1 MRHRFV
7 DLHVLQAV
15 PAANLNRNDAQEPK
29 TIDVGNTTRAMVS
42 SQAWKRVIRLDVEEE
57 LKEPAARTRQL
68 PAVLAEHLL
77 ARGWPAD
84 LAAFA
89 GAQVARSATKG
100 GLKTDPA
107 NNGRTLALAY
117 VPADITDAL
126 TDLCADHR
134 TALED
139 GHAEYTAATKKP
151 ALKALLPTK
160 QIAGIL
166 TRRTDSI
173 ALLGRMH
180 AELPDAHVEA
190 ALQMAPAFTVH
201 KADLQ
206 PDYFTSVE
214 DWPRPGES
222 GSAHLQTAF
231 LTTGLFY
238 RYATVNLT
246 DLLANVNS
254 DTDRAR
260 RLLTAFTD
268 AFIMTLPQAKKTATA
283 HHSLPDLVHYTIR
296 ERRPVS
302 YSAAFE
308 QPVTAHPRGGYTQPA
323 RDALASYATAVDR
336 LIGTRHRLAHGHAG
350 AFDTPIAPLGTHHPS
365 FDDLTA
371 AVTTTAYPHTQDTA

>member
-1 MRHRFV
+1 MRHRFL
-7 DLHVLQAV
+7 DLHILQAI

-29 TIDVGNTTRAMVS
+29 TIEVGNTIRSMVS
-42 SQAWKRVIRLDVEEE
+42 SQAWKRPIRLDIEEE
-57 LKEPAARTRQL
+57 LREPAARTRNL
-68 PAVLAEHLL
+68 PLVLAEHL
-77 ARGWPAD
+77 RTQGWPAD

-89 GAQVARSATKG
+89 GAQAARSATKD

-107 NNGRTLALAY
+107 NDGRTQALAY
-117 VPADITDAL
+117 VPADITNAL
-126 TDLCADHR
+126 ADLCAEHR
-134 TALED
+134 TALEE
-139 GHAEYTAATKKP
+139 GHAEYTAAAKKP
-151 ALKALLPTK
+151 ALHPLLPTK
-160 QIAGIL
+160 KVAEIL
-166 TRRTDSI
+166 ARRTDSI

-180 AELPDAHVEA
+180 AELPGAHVEA
-190 ALQMAPAFTVH
+190 ALQMAPAYTVH

-206 PDYFTSVE
+206 PDYFTAVE
-214 DWPRPGES
+214 DWPQPGER

-238 RYATVNLT
+238 RFATVSLTELLNNL
-246 DLLANVNS
+246 NG
-254 DTDRAR
+254 DTSRAR

-283 HHSLPDLVHYTIR
+283 HHSLPDLIHYTVR

-336 LIGTRHRLAHGHAG
+336 LIGTKRRLAHGHTG
-350 AFDTPIAPLGTHHPS
+350 AFDTPITPLGTHHTT
-365 FDDLTA
+365 FEDLTA
-371 AVTTTAYPHTQDTA
+371 AATTAAFPHTQDTA